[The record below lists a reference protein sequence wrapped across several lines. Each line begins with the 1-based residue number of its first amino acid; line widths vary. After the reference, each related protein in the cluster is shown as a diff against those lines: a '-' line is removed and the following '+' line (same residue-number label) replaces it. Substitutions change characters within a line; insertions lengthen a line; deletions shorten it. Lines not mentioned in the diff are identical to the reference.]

1 VISTQVI
8 EVSLDV
14 SFDVM
19 FSECAP
25 IDSLVQR
32 AGRCN
37 RHGLINFGRFYV
49 FNPSDTAVKY
59 VYRKQK
65 DILDKTVEVIRK
77 NSGRLTEKQIMA
89 MVRKFTRINLYD
101 EDYKLGIDIVRDIE
115 QRYNFFDV
123 NIFQED
129 ENLSTRK
136 FDVVKVPVIPADE
149 YMEIVE
155 KLFES
160 KDYKMISLYEIPVS
174 ISKFKKY
181 IRRLEISNKYNLPI
195 FKIKYSSEYGI
206 DYEEDDS
213 NTCYLY

>member
-1 VISTQVI
+1 MR
-8 EVSLDV
+8 
-14 SFDVM
+14 SFY
-19 FSECAP
+19 
-25 IDSLVQR
+25 
-32 AGRCN
+32 
-37 RHGLINFGRFYV
+37 FYEG
-49 FNPSDTAVKY
+49 F
-59 VYRKQK
+59 
-65 DILDKTVEVIRK
+65 
-77 NSGRLTEKQIMA
+77 
-89 MVRKFTRINLYD
+89 NLYD

>member
-1 VISTQVI
+1 
-8 EVSLDV
+8 
-14 SFDVM
+14 
-19 FSECAP
+19 
-25 IDSLVQR
+25 
-32 AGRCN
+32 
-37 RHGLINFGRFYV
+37 
-49 FNPSDTAVKY
+49 
-59 VYRKQK
+59 
-65 DILDKTVEVIRK
+65 
-77 NSGRLTEKQIMA
+77 MA
-89 MVRKFTRINLYD
+89 MVEEVYEGFNLYD